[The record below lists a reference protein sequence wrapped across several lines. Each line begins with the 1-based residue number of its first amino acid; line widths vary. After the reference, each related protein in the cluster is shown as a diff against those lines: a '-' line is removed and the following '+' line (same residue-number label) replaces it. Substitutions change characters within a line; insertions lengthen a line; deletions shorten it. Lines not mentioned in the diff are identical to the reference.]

1 MSLEEGAR
9 LQGVGMYMTQQSTM
23 LENAYFKFVQRW
35 VMDGGRIRQL
45 LTDAK
50 SHADVGDMLL
60 ASQLYTKATE
70 IEPNNA
76 AAWYGLGV
84 IQTARGFPEDSRLAF
99 EKANLI
105 DPEHAPTAANLAVLL
120 EDVNP
125 VRSYEL
131 ATMAIGKLGSI
142 QQLSLIIERQ
152 DRTRPDNETVLSTDT
167 EQYEEAPMLESREIN
182 DDLSQSEGPL
192 IESRMIEDD
201 EEIILT
207 SRPIETIEEVIN
219 NAKEMLATNRANEA
233 LSSIRSKL
241 EKDGSMNYELW
252 SLCATTLSTLGHNN
266 EALEAIEYAIA
277 IGDDR
282 AETHFNH
289 SQILK
294 DMGKNEQSL
303 ESISNALISDPEHV
317 KSLIF
322 MGDLK
327 IQQNEADEAI
337 SYWEKAHALA
347 PDETLIARVKEA
359 RDGISK
365 NNGYDIGEDLN
376 MESIDDRIAF
386 ARALSKEGDYVN
398 SVKAWKRLL
407 EVDRDSPEIWNG
419 MADSLSAAGHVDRAL
434 QCRQKA
440 NSLVVEK
447 TDDSISEPEEELD
460 LISAGKE
467 AQEIIENS
475 QNSPEI
481 NANVSIEWY
490 NKGINLLAE
499 ERGAEALSSFEKA
512 IGGAPKEEL
521 ELRVK
526 AQAGRGHALYQMGKY
541 GDSIRSYHTA
551 IAMDPEGVNGKLLY
565 NMGSSYASLD
575 LFQDAVKCF
584 TQAIDR
590 GLDGNDRALCK
601 KQLSRCKILA
611 KEQAKRSRR

>member
-1 MSLEEGAR
+1 
-9 LQGVGMYMTQQSTM
+9 
-23 LENAYFKFVQRW
+23 
-35 VMDGGRIRQL
+35 MDGGRISQL

-50 SHADVGDMLL
+50 AHADVGDMLL

-84 IQTARGFPEDSRLAF
+84 VQTARGFPDDSRLAF
-99 EKANLI
+99 EKANML

-120 EDVNP
+120 ENIDP

-131 ATMAIGKLGSI
+131 ATMAVGKLGSI
-142 QQLSLIIERQ
+142 QQLSTIIESR
-152 DRTRPDNETVLSTDT
+152 NESIVDSDAVKLTDI
-167 EQYEEAPMLESREIN
+167 EQNEEVPMLESRETN
-182 DDLSQSEGPL
+182 DDFSKSEEMPI
-192 IESRMIEDD
+192 IESRKIEDQ
-201 EEIILT
+201 EVILLE
-207 SRPIETIEEVIN
+207 SRPVETIDEVIN

-233 LSSIRSKL
+233 LSSIRSRL
-241 EKDGSMNYELW
+241 ETDGSMNYELW
-252 SLCATTLSTLGHNN
+252 SLCATTLYMIGHNN

-282 AETHFNH
+282 AKTHYNH

-294 DMGKNEQSL
+294 ELGKIEQSSQ
-303 ESISNALISDPEHV
+303 SISNALISDPEHIN
-317 KSLIF
+317 SLIS
-322 MGDLK
+322 MGEIK
-327 IQQNEADEAI
+327 IQQNETEEAI
-337 SYWEKAHALA
+337 SFWERAYTISSDEELMIRIQKAKDSVSK
-347 PDETLIARVKEA
+347 DEEIE
-359 RDGISK
+359 S
-365 NNGYDIGEDLN
+365 GEELV
-376 MESIDDRIAF
+376 MESIDEKISI
-386 ARALSKEGDYVN
+386 ARALTEDGDYVN

-407 EVDRDSPEIWNG
+407 EVKRDSPEIWNG

-440 NSLVVEK
+440 NSLIMEER
-447 TDDSISEPEEELD
+447 DGSISEPEEELD
-460 LISAGKE
+460 LIAAGKE
-467 AQEIIENS
+467 AQEIMENTD
-475 QNSPEI
+475 NSPEVD
-481 NANVSIEWY
+481 ANISIEWY

-499 ERGAEALSSFEKA
+499 ERGSEALSSFEKA

-551 IAMDPEGVNGKLLY
+551 ISMDPEGVSGKLLY
-565 NMGSSYASLD
+565 NMGSSYASLE

-584 TQAIDR
+584 IQAIDR
-590 GLDGNDRALCK
+590 GLDDNDRALCK

-611 KEQAKRSRR
+611 KEQARRASR

>member
-1 MSLEEGAR
+1 
-9 LQGVGMYMTQQSTM
+9 
-23 LENAYFKFVQRW
+23 
-35 VMDGGRIRQL
+35 MDGGRISQL

-50 SHADVGDMLL
+50 AHADVGDMLL

-84 IQTARGFPEDSRLAF
+84 VQTARGFPDDSRLAF
-99 EKANLI
+99 EKANML

-120 EDVNP
+120 ENIDP

-131 ATMAIGKLGSI
+131 ATMAVGKLGSI
-142 QQLSLIIERQ
+142 QQLSTIIESR
-152 DRTRPDNETVLSTDT
+152 NESIVDSDAVKLTDI
-167 EQYEEAPMLESREIN
+167 EQNEEVPMLESRETN
-182 DDLSQSEGPL
+182 DDFSKSEEMPI
-192 IESRMIEDD
+192 IESRKIEDQ
-201 EEIILT
+201 EVILLE
-207 SRPIETIEEVIN
+207 SRPVETIDEVIN

-233 LSSIRSKL
+233 LSSIRSRL
-241 EKDGSMNYELW
+241 ETDGSMNYELW
-252 SLCATTLSTLGHNN
+252 SLCATTLYMIGHNN

-282 AETHFNH
+282 AKTHFNH

-294 DMGKNEQSL
+294 ELGKIEQSSQ
-303 ESISNALISDPEHV
+303 SISNALISDPEHIN
-317 KSLIF
+317 SLIS
-322 MGDLK
+322 MGEIK
-327 IQQNEADEAI
+327 IQQNETEEAI
-337 SYWEKAHALA
+337 SFWERAYTISSDEELMIRIQKAKDSVSK
-347 PDETLIARVKEA
+347 DEEIE
-359 RDGISK
+359 S
-365 NNGYDIGEDLN
+365 GEELV
-376 MESIDDRIAF
+376 MESIDEKISI
-386 ARALSKEGDYVN
+386 ARALTEDGDYVN

-407 EVDRDSPEIWNG
+407 EVNRDSPEIWNG

-440 NSLVVEK
+440 NSLIMEERDGSV
-447 TDDSISEPEEELD
+447 SEPEEELD
-460 LISAGKE
+460 LIAAGKE
-467 AQEIIENS
+467 AQEIMENTD
-475 QNSPEI
+475 NSPEVD
-481 NANVSIEWY
+481 ANISIEWY

-499 ERGAEALSSFEKA
+499 ERGSEALSSFEKA

-551 IAMDPEGVNGKLLY
+551 ISMDPEGVSGKLLY
-565 NMGSSYASLD
+565 NMGSSYASLE

-584 TQAIDR
+584 IQAIDR
-590 GLDGNDRALCK
+590 GLDDNDRALCK

-611 KEQAKRSRR
+611 KEQARRASR

>member
-1 MSLEEGAR
+1 
-9 LQGVGMYMTQQSTM
+9 
-23 LENAYFKFVQRW
+23 
-35 VMDGGRIRQL
+35 MDGGRISQL

-50 SHADVGDMLL
+50 AHADVGDMLL

-84 IQTARGFPEDSRLAF
+84 VQTARGFPDDSRHAF
-99 EKANLI
+99 EKANML

-120 EDVNP
+120 ENIDP

-131 ATMAIGKLGSI
+131 ATMAVGKLGSI
-142 QQLSLIIERQ
+142 QQLSTIIESR
-152 DRTRPDNETVLSTDT
+152 NESIVDSDAVKLTDI
-167 EQYEEAPMLESREIN
+167 EQNEEVPMLESRETN
-182 DDLSQSEGPL
+182 DDFSKSEEMPI
-192 IESRMIEDD
+192 IESRKIEDQ
-201 EEIILT
+201 EVILLEA
-207 SRPIETIEEVIN
+207 RPVETIDEVIN

-233 LSSIRSKL
+233 LSSIRSRL
-241 EKDGSMNYELW
+241 ETDGSMNYELW
-252 SLCATTLSTLGHNN
+252 SLCATTLYMIGHNN

-282 AETHFNH
+282 AKTHYNH

-294 DMGKNEQSL
+294 ELGKIEQSL
-303 ESISNALISDPEHV
+303 QSISNALISDPEHIN
-317 KSLIF
+317 SLIS
-322 MGDLK
+322 MGEIK
-327 IQQNEADEAI
+327 IQQNETEEAI
-337 SYWEKAHALA
+337 SFWERAYAISSDEELMIRIQKAKDSVSK
-347 PDETLIARVKEA
+347 DEEIE
-359 RDGISK
+359 S
-365 NNGYDIGEDLN
+365 GEELV
-376 MESIDDRIAF
+376 MESIDEKISI
-386 ARALSKEGDYVN
+386 ARALTEDGDYVN

-407 EVDRDSPEIWNG
+407 EVKRDSPEIWNG

-440 NSLVVEK
+440 NSLIMEERDGSV
-447 TDDSISEPEEELD
+447 SEPDEELD
-460 LISAGKE
+460 LIAAGKE
-467 AQEIIENS
+467 AQEIMENTD
-475 QNSPEI
+475 NSPEVD
-481 NANVSIEWY
+481 ANISIEWY

-499 ERGAEALSSFEKA
+499 ERGSEALSSFEKA

-551 IAMDPEGVNGKLLY
+551 ISMDPEGVSGKLLY
-565 NMGSSYASLD
+565 NMGSSYASLE

-584 TQAIDR
+584 IQAIDR
-590 GLDGNDRALCK
+590 GLDDNDRALCK

-611 KEQAKRSRR
+611 KEQARRASR

>member
-1 MSLEEGAR
+1 
-9 LQGVGMYMTQQSTM
+9 
-23 LENAYFKFVQRW
+23 
-35 VMDGGRIRQL
+35 MDGGRISQL

-50 SHADVGDMLL
+50 AHADVGDMLL

-84 IQTARGFPEDSRLAF
+84 VQTARGFPDDSRHAF
-99 EKANLI
+99 EKANML

-120 EDVNP
+120 ENIDP

-131 ATMAIGKLGSI
+131 ATMAVGKLGSI
-142 QQLSLIIERQ
+142 QQLSTIIESR
-152 DRTRPDNETVLSTDT
+152 NESIVDSDAVKLTDI
-167 EQYEEAPMLESREIN
+167 EQNEEVPMLESRETN
-182 DDLSQSEGPL
+182 DDFSKSEEMPI
-192 IESRMIEDD
+192 IESRKIEDQ
-201 EEIILT
+201 EVILLE
-207 SRPIETIEEVIN
+207 SRPVETIDEVIN

-233 LSSIRSKL
+233 LSSIRSRL
-241 EKDGSMNYELW
+241 ETDGSMNYELW
-252 SLCATTLSTLGHNN
+252 SLCATTLYMIGHNN

-282 AETHFNH
+282 AKTHFNH

-294 DMGKNEQSL
+294 ELGKIEQSSQ
-303 ESISNALISDPEHV
+303 SISNALISDPEHIN
-317 KSLIF
+317 SLIS
-322 MGDLK
+322 MGEIK
-327 IQQNEADEAI
+327 IQQNETEEAI
-337 SYWEKAHALA
+337 SFWERAYTISSDEELMIRIQKAKDSVSK
-347 PDETLIARVKEA
+347 DEEIE
-359 RDGISK
+359 S
-365 NNGYDIGEDLN
+365 GEELV
-376 MESIDDRIAF
+376 MESIDEKISI
-386 ARALSKEGDYVN
+386 ARALTEDGDYVN

-407 EVDRDSPEIWNG
+407 EVKRDSPEIWNG

-440 NSLVVEK
+440 NSLIMEERDGSV
-447 TDDSISEPEEELD
+447 SEPEEELD
-460 LISAGKE
+460 LIAAGKE
-467 AQEIIENS
+467 AQEIMENTD
-475 QNSPEI
+475 NSPEVD
-481 NANVSIEWY
+481 ANISIEWY

-499 ERGAEALSSFEKA
+499 ERGSEALSSFEKA

-551 IAMDPEGVNGKLLY
+551 ISMNPEGVSGKLLY
-565 NMGSSYASLD
+565 NMGSSYASLE

-584 TQAIDR
+584 IQAIDR
-590 GLDGNDRALCK
+590 GLDDNDRALCK

-611 KEQAKRSRR
+611 KEQARRASR

>member
-1 MSLEEGAR
+1 
-9 LQGVGMYMTQQSTM
+9 
-23 LENAYFKFVQRW
+23 
-35 VMDGGRIRQL
+35 MDGGRIRQL

-84 IQTARGFPEDSRLAF
+84 VQTARGFPDDSRLAF
-99 EKANLI
+99 EKANML

-120 EDVNP
+120 ENIDP
-125 VRSYEL
+125 MRSYEL
-131 ATMAIGKLGSI
+131 ATMAVGKLGSI
-142 QQLSLIIERQ
+142 QQLSTIIESH
-152 DRTRPDNETVLSTDT
+152 NESIVDSDAVKLTDI
-167 EQYEEAPMLESREIN
+167 EQNEELPMLESRETN
-182 DDLSQSEGPL
+182 DDFSKSEEMPI
-192 IESRMIEDD
+192 IESRKIED
-201 EEIILT
+201 EEVILLEA
-207 SRPIETIEEVIN
+207 RPVETIDEVIN

-233 LSSIRSKL
+233 LSSIRSRL
-241 EKDGSMNYELW
+241 ETDGSMNYELW
-252 SLCATTLSTLGHNN
+252 SLCATTLYMIGHNN

-282 AETHFNH
+282 AKTHFNH

-294 DMGKNEQSL
+294 ELGKIEQSL
-303 ESISNALISDPEHV
+303 QSISNALISDPEHIN
-317 KSLIF
+317 SLIS
-322 MGDLK
+322 MGEIK
-327 IQQNEADEAI
+327 IQQNETDEAI
-337 SYWEKAHALA
+337 SFWERAYTISSDEELMIRIQKAKDSVSK
-347 PDETLIARVKEA
+347 DEEIESDEEL
-359 RDGISK
+359 
-365 NNGYDIGEDLN
+365 L
-376 MESIDDRIAF
+376 MESIDEKISI
-386 ARALSKEGDYVN
+386 ARALTEDGDYVN

-407 EVDRDSPEIWNG
+407 EVNRDSPEIWNG

-440 NSLVVEK
+440 NSLIMEER
-447 TDDSISEPEEELD
+447 DGSISEPEEELD
-460 LISAGKE
+460 LIAAGKE
-467 AQEIIENS
+467 AQEIIENTD
-475 QNSPEI
+475 NSPEVD
-481 NANVSIEWY
+481 ANISIEWY

-499 ERGAEALSSFEKA
+499 ERGSEALSSFEKA

-551 IAMDPEGVNGKLLY
+551 ISMDPEGVSGKLLY
-565 NMGSSYASLD
+565 NMGSSYASLE

-584 TQAIDR
+584 IQAIDR
-590 GLDGNDRALCK
+590 GLDDNDRALCK

-611 KEQAKRSRR
+611 KEQARRASR

>member
-1 MSLEEGAR
+1 
-9 LQGVGMYMTQQSTM
+9 
-23 LENAYFKFVQRW
+23 
-35 VMDGGRIRQL
+35 MDGGRISQL

-50 SHADVGDMLL
+50 AHADVGDMLL

-84 IQTARGFPEDSRLAF
+84 VQTARGFPDDSRHAF
-99 EKANLI
+99 EKANML

-120 EDVNP
+120 ENIDP

-131 ATMAIGKLGSI
+131 ATMAVGKLGSI
-142 QQLSLIIERQ
+142 QQLSTIIESR
-152 DRTRPDNETVLSTDT
+152 NESIVDSDAVKLTDI
-167 EQYEEAPMLESREIN
+167 EQNEEVPMLESRETN
-182 DDLSQSEGPL
+182 DDFSKSEEIPI
-192 IESRMIEDD
+192 IESRKIEDQ
-201 EEIILT
+201 EVILLEA
-207 SRPIETIEEVIN
+207 RPVETIDEVIN

-233 LSSIRSKL
+233 LSSIRSRL
-241 EKDGSMNYELW
+241 ETDGSMNYELW
-252 SLCATTLSTLGHNN
+252 SLCATTLYMIGHNN

-282 AETHFNH
+282 AKTHFNH

-294 DMGKNEQSL
+294 ELGKIEQSSQ
-303 ESISNALISDPEHV
+303 SISNALISDPEHIN
-317 KSLIF
+317 SLIS
-322 MGDLK
+322 MGEIK
-327 IQQNEADEAI
+327 IQQNETEEAI
-337 SYWEKAHALA
+337 SFWERAYAISSDEELMIRIQKAKDSASK
-347 PDETLIARVKEA
+347 DEEIE
-359 RDGISK
+359 S
-365 NNGYDIGEDLN
+365 GEELVL
-376 MESIDDRIAF
+376 ESIDEKISI
-386 ARALSKEGDYVN
+386 ARALTEDGDYVN

-407 EVDRDSPEIWNG
+407 EVKRDSPEIWNG

-440 NSLVVEK
+440 NSLIMEERDGSV
-447 TDDSISEPEEELD
+447 SEPEEELD
-460 LISAGKE
+460 LIAAGKE
-467 AQEIIENS
+467 AQEIMENTD
-475 QNSPEI
+475 NSPEVD
-481 NANVSIEWY
+481 ANISIEWY

-499 ERGAEALSSFEKA
+499 ERGSEALSSFEKA

-551 IAMDPEGVNGKLLY
+551 ISMDPEGVSGKLLY
-565 NMGSSYASLD
+565 NMGSSYASLE

-584 TQAIDR
+584 IQAIDR
-590 GLDGNDRALCK
+590 GLDDNDRALCK

-611 KEQAKRSRR
+611 KEQARRASR

>member
-1 MSLEEGAR
+1 
-9 LQGVGMYMTQQSTM
+9 
-23 LENAYFKFVQRW
+23 
-35 VMDGGRIRQL
+35 MDGGRISQL

-50 SHADVGDMLL
+50 AHADVGDMLL

-84 IQTARGFPEDSRLAF
+84 VQTARGFPDDSRLAF
-99 EKANLI
+99 EKANML

-120 EDVNP
+120 ENIDP

-131 ATMAIGKLGSI
+131 ATMAVGKLGSI
-142 QQLSLIIERQ
+142 QQLSTIIESR
-152 DRTRPDNETVLSTDT
+152 NESIVDSDAVKLTDI
-167 EQYEEAPMLESREIN
+167 EQNEEVPMLESRETN
-182 DDLSQSEGPL
+182 DDFSKSEEMPI
-192 IESRMIEDD
+192 IESRKIEDQ
-201 EEIILT
+201 EVILLE
-207 SRPIETIEEVIN
+207 SRPVETIDEVIN

-233 LSSIRSKL
+233 LSSIRSRL
-241 EKDGSMNYELW
+241 ETDGSMNYELW
-252 SLCATTLSTLGHNN
+252 SLCATTLYMIGHNN

-282 AETHFNH
+282 AKTHFNH

-294 DMGKNEQSL
+294 ELGKIEQSSQ
-303 ESISNALISDPEHV
+303 SISNALISDPEHIN
-317 KSLIF
+317 SLIS
-322 MGDLK
+322 MGEIK
-327 IQQNEADEAI
+327 IQQNETEEAI
-337 SYWEKAHALA
+337 SFWERAYTISSDEELMIRIQKAKDSVSK
-347 PDETLIARVKEA
+347 DEEIE
-359 RDGISK
+359 S
-365 NNGYDIGEDLN
+365 GEELV
-376 MESIDDRIAF
+376 MESIDEKISI
-386 ARALSKEGDYVN
+386 ARALTEDGDYVN

-407 EVDRDSPEIWNG
+407 EVKRDSPEIWNG

-440 NSLVVEK
+440 NSLIMEER
-447 TDDSISEPEEELD
+447 DGSISEPEEELD
-460 LISAGKE
+460 LIAAGKE
-467 AQEIIENS
+467 AQEIMENTD
-475 QNSPEI
+475 NSPEVD
-481 NANVSIEWY
+481 ANISIEWY

-499 ERGAEALSSFEKA
+499 ERGSEALSSFEKA

-551 IAMDPEGVNGKLLY
+551 ISMDPEGVSGKLLY
-565 NMGSSYASLD
+565 NMGSSYASLE

-584 TQAIDR
+584 IQAIDR
-590 GLDGNDRALCK
+590 GLDDNDRALCK

-611 KEQAKRSRR
+611 KEQARRASR

>member
-1 MSLEEGAR
+1 
-9 LQGVGMYMTQQSTM
+9 
-23 LENAYFKFVQRW
+23 
-35 VMDGGRIRQL
+35 MDGGRIRQL

-84 IQTARGFPEDSRLAF
+84 VQTARGFPDDSRLAF
-99 EKANLI
+99 EKANML

-120 EDVNP
+120 ENIDP
-125 VRSYEL
+125 ARSYEL
-131 ATMAIGKLGSI
+131 ATMAVGKLGSI
-142 QQLSLIIERQ
+142 QQLSTIIESR
-152 DRTRPDNETVLSTDT
+152 NESIVDSDAVKLTDI
-167 EQYEEAPMLESREIN
+167 EQNEEVPMLESRETN
-182 DDLSQSEGPL
+182 DDFSKSEEMPI
-192 IESRMIEDD
+192 IESRKIEDQ
-201 EEIILT
+201 EVILLE
-207 SRPIETIEEVIN
+207 SRPVETIDEVIN

-233 LSSIRSKL
+233 LSSIRSRL
-241 EKDGSMNYELW
+241 ETDGSMNYELW
-252 SLCATTLSTLGHNN
+252 SLCATTLYMIGHNN

-282 AETHFNH
+282 AKTHFNH

-294 DMGKNEQSL
+294 ELGKIEQSSQ
-303 ESISNALISDPEHV
+303 SISNALISDPEHIN
-317 KSLIF
+317 SLIS
-322 MGDLK
+322 MGEIK
-327 IQQNEADEAI
+327 IQQNETEEAI
-337 SYWEKAHALA
+337 SFWERAYTISSDEELMIRIQKAKDSVSK
-347 PDETLIARVKEA
+347 DEEIE
-359 RDGISK
+359 S
-365 NNGYDIGEDLN
+365 GEELV
-376 MESIDDRIAF
+376 MESIDEKISI
-386 ARALSKEGDYVN
+386 ARALTEDGDYVN

-407 EVDRDSPEIWNG
+407 EVKRDSPEIWNG

-440 NSLVVEK
+440 NSLIMEERDGSV
-447 TDDSISEPEEELD
+447 SEPEEELD
-460 LISAGKE
+460 LIAAGKE
-467 AQEIIENS
+467 AQEIMENTD
-475 QNSPEI
+475 NSPEVD
-481 NANVSIEWY
+481 ANISIEWY

-499 ERGAEALSSFEKA
+499 ERGSEALSSFEKA

-551 IAMDPEGVNGKLLY
+551 ISMDPEGVSGKLLY
-565 NMGSSYASLD
+565 NMGSSYASLE

-584 TQAIDR
+584 IQAIDR
-590 GLDGNDRALCK
+590 GLDDNDRALCK

-611 KEQAKRSRR
+611 KEQARRASR

>member
-1 MSLEEGAR
+1 
-9 LQGVGMYMTQQSTM
+9 
-23 LENAYFKFVQRW
+23 
-35 VMDGGRIRQL
+35 MDGGRIRQL

-84 IQTARGFPEDSRLAF
+84 VQTARGFPDDSRLAF
-99 EKANLI
+99 EKANML

-120 EDVNP
+120 ENIDP

-131 ATMAIGKLGSI
+131 ATMAVGKLGSI
-142 QQLSLIIERQ
+142 QQLSTIIESR
-152 DRTRPDNETVLSTDT
+152 NETIVDSEAVKLTDI
-167 EQYEEAPMLESREIN
+167 EQNEEVPMLESRVTN
-182 DDLSQSEGPL
+182 DDFSKSEEMPI
-192 IESRMIEDD
+192 IESRKIEDQED
-201 EEIILT
+201 ILLEA
-207 SRPIETIEEVIN
+207 RPVETIDEVIN
-219 NAKEMLATNRANEA
+219 NAKEMLATNRPNEA
-233 LSSIRSKL
+233 LSSIRSRL
-241 EKDGSMNYELW
+241 ETDGSMNFELW
-252 SLCATTLSTLGHNN
+252 SLCATTLYMIGHNN

-282 AETHFNH
+282 AKTHFNH

-294 DMGKNEQSL
+294 ELGKIEQSL
-303 ESISNALISDPEHV
+303 QSISNALISDPEHIN
-317 KSLIF
+317 SLIS
-322 MGDLK
+322 MGEIK
-327 IQQNEADEAI
+327 IQQNETDEAI
-337 SYWEKAHALA
+337 SFWERAYTISSDEELMIRIQKAKDSVSK
-347 PDETLIARVKEA
+347 DEEIESDEELV
-359 RDGISK
+359 
-365 NNGYDIGEDLN
+365 
-376 MESIDDRIAF
+376 MESIDEKISI
-386 ARALSKEGDYVN
+386 ARALTEDGDYVN

-407 EVDRDSPEIWNG
+407 EVNRDSPEIWNG

-440 NSLVVEK
+440 NSLIMEER
-447 TDDSISEPEEELD
+447 DGSISEPEEKLD
-460 LISAGKE
+460 LIAAGKE
-467 AQEIIENS
+467 AQEIMENTD
-475 QNSPEI
+475 NSPEVD
-481 NANVSIEWY
+481 ANISIEWY

-499 ERGAEALSSFEKA
+499 ERGSEALSSFEKA

-551 IAMDPEGVNGKLLY
+551 ISMDPEGVSGKLLY
-565 NMGSSYASLD
+565 NMGSSYASLE

-584 TQAIDR
+584 IQAIDR
-590 GLDGNDRALCK
+590 GLDDNDRALCK

-611 KEQAKRSRR
+611 KEQARRASR

>member
-1 MSLEEGAR
+1 
-9 LQGVGMYMTQQSTM
+9 
-23 LENAYFKFVQRW
+23 
-35 VMDGGRIRQL
+35 MDGGRISQL

-50 SHADVGDMLL
+50 AHADVGDMLL

-84 IQTARGFPEDSRLAF
+84 VQTARGFPDDSRLAF
-99 EKANLI
+99 EKANML

-120 EDVNP
+120 ENIDP

-131 ATMAIGKLGSI
+131 ATMAVGKLGSI
-142 QQLSLIIERQ
+142 QQLSTIIESR
-152 DRTRPDNETVLSTDT
+152 NESIVDSDAVKLTDI
-167 EQYEEAPMLESREIN
+167 EQNEEVPMLESRETN
-182 DDLSQSEGPL
+182 DDFSKSEEIPI
-192 IESRMIEDD
+192 IESRKIEDQ
-201 EEIILT
+201 EVILLE
-207 SRPIETIEEVIN
+207 SRPVETIDEVIN

-233 LSSIRSKL
+233 LSSIRSRL
-241 EKDGSMNYELW
+241 ETDGSMNYELW
-252 SLCATTLSTLGHNN
+252 SLCATTLYMIGHNN

-282 AETHFNH
+282 AKTHFNH

-294 DMGKNEQSL
+294 ELGKIEQSSQ
-303 ESISNALISDPEHV
+303 SISNALISDPEHIN
-317 KSLIF
+317 SLIS
-322 MGDLK
+322 MGEIK
-327 IQQNEADEAI
+327 IQQNETEEAI
-337 SYWEKAHALA
+337 SFWERAYTISSDEELMIRIQKAKDSVSK
-347 PDETLIARVKEA
+347 DEEIE
-359 RDGISK
+359 S
-365 NNGYDIGEDLN
+365 GEELV
-376 MESIDDRIAF
+376 MESIDEKISI
-386 ARALSKEGDYVN
+386 ARALTEDGDYVN

-407 EVDRDSPEIWNG
+407 EVKRDSPEIWNG

-440 NSLVVEK
+440 NSLIMEERDGSV
-447 TDDSISEPEEELD
+447 SEPEEELD
-460 LISAGKE
+460 LIAAGKE
-467 AQEIIENS
+467 AQEIMENTD
-475 QNSPEI
+475 NSPEVD
-481 NANVSIEWY
+481 ANISIEWY

-499 ERGAEALSSFEKA
+499 ERGSEALSSFEKA

-551 IAMDPEGVNGKLLY
+551 ISMDPEGVSGKLLY
-565 NMGSSYASLD
+565 NMGSSYASLE

-584 TQAIDR
+584 IQAIDR
-590 GLDGNDRALCK
+590 GLDDNDRALCK

-611 KEQAKRSRR
+611 KEQARRASR

>member
-1 MSLEEGAR
+1 
-9 LQGVGMYMTQQSTM
+9 
-23 LENAYFKFVQRW
+23 
-35 VMDGGRIRQL
+35 MDGGRISQL

-50 SHADVGDMLL
+50 AHADVGDMLL

-84 IQTARGFPEDSRLAF
+84 VQTARGFPDDSRLAF
-99 EKANLI
+99 EKANML

-120 EDVNP
+120 ENIDP

-131 ATMAIGKLGSI
+131 ATMAVGKLGSI
-142 QQLSLIIERQ
+142 QQLSTIIESR
-152 DRTRPDNETVLSTDT
+152 NESIVDSDAVKLTDI
-167 EQYEEAPMLESREIN
+167 EQNEEVPMLESRETN
-182 DDLSQSEGPL
+182 DDFSKSEEMPI
-192 IESRMIEDD
+192 IESRKIEDQ
-201 EEIILT
+201 EVILLE
-207 SRPIETIEEVIN
+207 SRPVETIDEVIN

-233 LSSIRSKL
+233 LSSIRSRL
-241 EKDGSMNYELW
+241 ETDGSMNYELW
-252 SLCATTLSTLGHNN
+252 SLCATTLYMIGHNN

-282 AETHFNH
+282 AKTHFNH

-294 DMGKNEQSL
+294 ELGKIEQSSQ
-303 ESISNALISDPEHV
+303 SISNALISDPEHIN
-317 KSLIF
+317 SLIS
-322 MGDLK
+322 MGEIK
-327 IQQNEADEAI
+327 IQQNETEEAI
-337 SYWEKAHALA
+337 SFWERAYTISSDEELMIRIQKAKDSVSK
-347 PDETLIARVKEA
+347 DEEIE
-359 RDGISK
+359 S
-365 NNGYDIGEDLN
+365 GEELV
-376 MESIDDRIAF
+376 MESIDEKISI
-386 ARALSKEGDYVN
+386 ARALTEDGDYVN

-407 EVDRDSPEIWNG
+407 EVKRDSPEIWNG

-440 NSLVVEK
+440 NSLIMEERDGSV
-447 TDDSISEPEEELD
+447 SEPEEELD
-460 LISAGKE
+460 LIAAGKE
-467 AQEIIENS
+467 AQEIMENTD
-475 QNSPEI
+475 NSPEVD
-481 NANVSIEWY
+481 ANISIEWY

-499 ERGAEALSSFEKA
+499 ERGSEALSSFEKA

-551 IAMDPEGVNGKLLY
+551 ISMDPEGVSGKLLY
-565 NMGSSYASLD
+565 NMGSSYASLE

-584 TQAIDR
+584 IQAIDR
-590 GLDGNDRALCK
+590 GLDDNDRALCK

-611 KEQAKRSRR
+611 KEQARRASR

>member
-1 MSLEEGAR
+1 
-9 LQGVGMYMTQQSTM
+9 
-23 LENAYFKFVQRW
+23 
-35 VMDGGRIRQL
+35 MDGGRISQL

-50 SHADVGDMLL
+50 AHADVGDMLL

-84 IQTARGFPEDSRLAF
+84 VQTARGFPDDSRLAF
-99 EKANLI
+99 EKANML

-120 EDVNP
+120 ENIDP

-131 ATMAIGKLGSI
+131 ATMAVGKLGSI
-142 QQLSLIIERQ
+142 QQLSTIIESR
-152 DRTRPDNETVLSTDT
+152 NESIVDSDAVKLTDI
-167 EQYEEAPMLESREIN
+167 EQNEEVPMLESRETN
-182 DDLSQSEGPL
+182 DDFSKSEEMPI
-192 IESRMIEDD
+192 IESRKIEDQ
-201 EEIILT
+201 EVILLEA
-207 SRPIETIEEVIN
+207 RPVETIDEVIN

-233 LSSIRSKL
+233 LSSIRSRL
-241 EKDGSMNYELW
+241 ETDGSMNYELW
-252 SLCATTLSTLGHNN
+252 SLCATTLYMIGHNN

-282 AETHFNH
+282 AKTHFNH

-294 DMGKNEQSL
+294 ELGKIEQSSQ
-303 ESISNALISDPEHV
+303 SISNALISDPEHIN
-317 KSLIF
+317 SLIS
-322 MGDLK
+322 MGEIK
-327 IQQNEADEAI
+327 IQQNETEEAI
-337 SYWEKAHALA
+337 SFWERAYAISSDEELMIRIQKAKDSVSK
-347 PDETLIARVKEA
+347 DEEIE
-359 RDGISK
+359 S
-365 NNGYDIGEDLN
+365 GEELV
-376 MESIDDRIAF
+376 MESIDEKISI
-386 ARALSKEGDYVN
+386 ARALTEDGDYVN

-407 EVDRDSPEIWNG
+407 EVKRDSPEIWNG

-440 NSLVVEK
+440 NSLIMEERDGSV
-447 TDDSISEPEEELD
+447 SEPEEELD
-460 LISAGKE
+460 LIAAGKE
-467 AQEIIENS
+467 AQEIMENTD
-475 QNSPEI
+475 NSPEVD
-481 NANVSIEWY
+481 ANISIEWY

-499 ERGAEALSSFEKA
+499 ERGSEALSSFEKA

-551 IAMDPEGVNGKLLY
+551 ISMDPEGVSGKLLY
-565 NMGSSYASLD
+565 NMGSSYASLE

-584 TQAIDR
+584 IQAIDR
-590 GLDGNDRALCK
+590 GLDDNDRALCK

-611 KEQAKRSRR
+611 KEQARRASR